1 MQNIG
6 LSITGTSFR
15 LLKM

>member
-15 LLKM
+15 LIKM